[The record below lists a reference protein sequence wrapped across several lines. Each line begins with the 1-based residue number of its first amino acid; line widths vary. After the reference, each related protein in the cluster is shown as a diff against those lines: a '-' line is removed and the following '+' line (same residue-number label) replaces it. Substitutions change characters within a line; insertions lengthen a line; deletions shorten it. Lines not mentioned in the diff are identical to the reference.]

1 MKLSKLD
8 IDKESKWYR
17 KSYYG
22 YNCEKVMNCYKY
34 HMWQKKMDQI
44 CQKFLI
50 NTPFVNIPTDK
61 NNMAKSNVY
70 WWWTLLSVST
80 VQKFIPNIQTLL
92 TDLQVE
98 ADRVTEKGQQVK
110 MNIASLKEKIAIARN
125 QANLV
130 GAT

>member
-1 MKLSKLD
+1 
-8 IDKESKWYR
+8 
-17 KSYYG
+17 
-22 YNCEKVMNCYKY
+22 
-34 HMWQKKMDQI
+34 MDQM
-44 CQKFLI
+44 CQKFFI

-61 NNMAKSNVY
+61 NNMAKSNIY

-130 GAT
+130 GETLSTVLY